1 MHALPSSNAPELAG
15 FLRRHALRV
24 LVQAAIVSAAA
35 FLLSL
40 LLPNKFTAAVVMLPP
55 NPQADLG
62 GMLSGAAG
70 GAALS
75 RALGIDSQSEID
87 VYLGVLR
94 SDRVNQRLVQ
104 RFELQKVY
112 KQQDVEK
119 AGKRL
124 KSHTGISLTNEGFVR
139 VAVTEPDR
147 RLAADLANAY
157 AEELDQ
163 FLRLNTNT
171 SARLRRE
178 FMDQRL
184 TETEGAL
191 AAVEDSLRDF
201 QTRSRLPLLGTES
214 QAASGAA
221 ADLLA
226 QKVQREIEL
235 GTLRKLSTGPNTRVE
250 QLQEEVDQIDR
261 QLDRIPPATT
271 EIARLLRNAKIQE
284 RILLVLTEERERARL
299 LELKTMGSV
308 DVVDHAE
315 PPLHKSQP
323 HRTLIAAAA
332 FGLAL
337 LAGLGL
343 ARLREPTPIER

>member
-178 FMDQRL
+178 VMDQRL
-184 TETEGAL
+184 TETEGGL
-191 AAVEDSLRDF
+191 AGVEDSPRDF
-201 QTRSRLPLLGTES
+201 QTRVRLRAARLP
-214 QAASGAA
+214 AA
-221 ADLLA
+221 
-226 QKVQREIEL
+226 V
-235 GTLRKLSTGPNTRVE
+235 
-250 QLQEEVDQIDR
+250 
-261 QLDRIPPATT
+261 
-271 EIARLLRNAKIQE
+271 
-284 RILLVLTEERERARL
+284 
-299 LELKTMGSV
+299 
-308 DVVDHAE
+308 
-315 PPLHKSQP
+315 
-323 HRTLIAAAA
+323 AAAA
-332 FGLAL
+332 ARNRVAGGVERRGRPAGAEDPARGRARNVAQTEHGPQLACRATSGGSGSGRP
-337 LAGLGL
+337 AGWG
-343 ARLREPTPIER
+343 